1 MFDVQVKRIHEYKRQ
16 HLNALHMLTRYLDL
30 LDAPDQG
37 QSRTVIVSGK
47 AAPGY
52 VAAKLIIKLITS
64 IGDAV
69 NHDRRLR
76 DRLKVVFMP
85 DFNVKNASR
94 IYPGADLSE
103 QISMAST
110 EASGTGNMKF
120 AMNGSLTIGTLDGAN
135 VEIRDA
141 VGADNFFLFGLT
153 TEQVRATKAGG
164 YAPRAL
170 ADSNAR
176 LRRVLELM
184 GSGALAGGDAGLFR
198 PMLDELLGR
207 DEYLLLAD
215 YDSYVDCQLQ
225 VDAAFADS
233 DAWTRKSILTVAR
246 MGRFSS
252 DRAIREYAQNIWR
265 VAPIVTAVRGN

>member
-1 MFDVQVKRIHEYKRQ
+1 
-16 HLNALHMLTRYLDL
+16 
-30 LDAPDQG
+30 
-37 QSRTVIVSGK
+37 VIVSGK

-52 VAAKLIIKLITS
+52 AAAKLIIKLITS

-69 NHDRRLR
+69 NHDSRLGN
-76 DRLKVVFMP
+76 RLKVVFLP

-94 IYPGADLSE
+94 IYPGADVSE

-120 AMNGSLTIGTLDGAN
+120 AMNGALTIGTLDGAN

-153 TEQVRATKAGG
+153 SDQVRATKARG
-164 YAPRAL
+164 YAPRAI
-170 ADSNAR
+170 AESNAR
-176 LRRVLELM
+176 LRRVLNFI
-184 GSGALAGGDAGLFR
+184 GSGALARGDAGLFR

-215 YDSYVDCQLQ
+215 YDSYVDCQHL
-225 VDAAFADS
+225 VDAAFAD
-233 DAWTRKSILTVAR
+233 DEAWTRKSILTVAR

-252 DRAIREYAQNIWR
+252 DRAIREYAKGIWKA
-265 VAPIVTAVRGN
+265 APISKAAARA

>member
-1 MFDVQVKRIHEYKRQ
+1 
-16 HLNALHMLTRYLDL
+16 
-30 LDAPDQG
+30 
-37 QSRTVIVSGK
+37 VIVSGK

-52 VAAKLIIKLITS
+52 AAAKLIIKLITS

-69 NHDRRLR
+69 NRDSRLR

-120 AMNGSLTIGTLDGAN
+120 AMNGALTIGTLDGAN

-153 TEQVRATKAGG
+153 TEQVRTTKAGG

-176 LRRVLELM
+176 LRRVLDLM
-184 GSGALAGGDAGLFR
+184 GSGALARGDAGLFR

-215 YDSYVDCQLQ
+215 YDSYVGCQTL
-225 VDAAFADS
+225 VDSAFADS

-252 DRAIREYAQNIWR
+252 DRAIREYGRDIWH
-265 VAPIVTAVRGN
+265 VTPVSPAAV